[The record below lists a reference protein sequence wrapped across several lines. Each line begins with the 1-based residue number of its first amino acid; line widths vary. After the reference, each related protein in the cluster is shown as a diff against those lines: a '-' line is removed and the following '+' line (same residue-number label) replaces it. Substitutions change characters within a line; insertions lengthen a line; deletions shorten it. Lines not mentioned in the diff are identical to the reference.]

1 MKTTVEREL
10 ADRIAA
16 LGDRSRMR
24 PRETGAVF
32 RAGRVCCLDSVDVG
46 DERNDELGVSDPHRQ
61 AAPVGRRRSDVTD
74 VVAPRTRRLSHR
86 WLLLLSASSW
96 YREPGMTRV
105 MVRVRVGVVCLSVL
119 AVPVVS

>member
-1 MKTTVEREL
+1 
-10 ADRIAA
+10 
-16 LGDRSRMR
+16 MR
-24 PRETGAVF
+24 PRETGAAF

-61 AAPVGRRRSDVTD
+61 AAPVGRRRSDVAD

-119 AVPVVS
+119 AVPVVGLS